1 MGEALKGNAEVLTI
15 RRRRRWKG
23 KNVLTTA
30 HEINVF
36 VTRPQDSVSWEG
48 EKNYSATFYV
58 MSGQEICHTVIQ
70 SKMLL
75 TKILSC
81 SLHLKGLVRK
91 TNTKCVAQFRRQL
104 NPSGKDKYFI
114 GLYINAPSKDVH
126 TETYEYV
133 QLQVKEELR
142 LQKELSLLIS

>member
-1 MGEALKGNAEVLTI
+1 M
-15 RRRRRWKG
+15 
-23 KNVLTTA
+23 LTTA

-70 SKMLL
+70 SKMSL

-126 TETYEYV
+126 TLISKTYEYV
-133 QLQVKEELR
+133 QLPGKEELR